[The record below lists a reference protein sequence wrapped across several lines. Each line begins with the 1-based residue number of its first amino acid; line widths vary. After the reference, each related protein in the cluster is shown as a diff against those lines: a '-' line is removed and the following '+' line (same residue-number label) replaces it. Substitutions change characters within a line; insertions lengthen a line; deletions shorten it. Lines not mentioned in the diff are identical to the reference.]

1 MKKSVERPRRKTR
14 IGEVV
19 SDKMAKTVVVAVTR
33 VLRHPEYEKVIRKH
47 KKYYAHDE
55 KQVAKIGDT
64 VKIIETSPVSK
75 LKRWRVSEVL
85 KKAVIEG
92 Q

>member
-14 IGEVV
+14 IGEVI
-19 SDKMAKTVVVAVTR
+19 SDKMAKTVVVKVMRT
-33 VLRHPEYEKVIRKH
+33 LRHPEYEKVIRKH

-55 KQVAKIGDT
+55 KQSAKVGDT
-64 VKIIETSPVSK
+64 VRIVETAPVSK